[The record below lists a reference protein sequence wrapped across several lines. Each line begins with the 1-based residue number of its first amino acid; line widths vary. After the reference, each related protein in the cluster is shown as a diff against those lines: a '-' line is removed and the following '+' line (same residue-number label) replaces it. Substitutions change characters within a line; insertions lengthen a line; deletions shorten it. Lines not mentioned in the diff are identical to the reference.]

1 VAFRLWDNLGLKLFA
16 LAAALLL
23 WLLVKGGQPA
33 DRLVSARIEFRD
45 LPRGLV
51 LVSRSDGAV
60 LLKLQGPK
68 RVLGALGLDEV
79 AVSLAAREIREG
91 INVVPLGPGDI
102 LGTPRGV
109 EVVEVSP
116 RSLRLQV
123 EALVQREVQIQP
135 RIEGDPRPG
144 FVVRRI
150 QLEPRAV
157 RIAGPRSEIRGVA
170 EAYTLPVS
178 VEGRA
183 GGFLART
190 TLEPIGQQV
199 KFVNEAPVRVS
210 IDIAPRKSGE
220 GRGDSGPPGRAS

>member
-1 VAFRLWDNLGLKLFA
+1 VAFRPWDNVGLKLFA

-33 DRLVSARIEFRD
+33 DRLVSARIDFRD

-60 LLKLQGPK
+60 LLKVQGPK
-68 RVLGALGLDEV
+68 RVLGALELDEV
-79 AVSLAAREIREG
+79 AVSLSAREIREG

-102 LGTPRGV
+102 LGAPRGV
-109 EVVEVSP
+109 DVVEVSP

-144 FVVRRI
+144 FVVRQV

-157 RIAGPRSEIRGVA
+157 KIAGPRSEVRRIA
-170 EAYTLPVS
+170 EAYTMPVS

-183 GGFLART
+183 GGFSART
-190 TLEPIGQQV
+190 ALEPIGQQV

-210 IDIAPRKSGE
+210 IDIAPRKAGE
-220 GRGDSGPPGRAS
+220 GRGDPGPGRAS

>member
-1 VAFRLWDNLGLKLFA
+1 MAFRPWDNLGLKLFA

-23 WLLVKGGQPA
+23 WLLVNGGQPA

-45 LPRGLV
+45 VPRSLV

-68 RVLGALGLDEV
+68 RVLGALQLDEV
-79 AVSLAAREIREG
+79 AVSLAAREVREG
-91 INVVPLGPGDI
+91 VNVVPLGPGDI
-102 LGTPRGV
+102 LGAPRGV

-123 EALVQREVQIQP
+123 EAIVQRQVTIQP

-157 RIAGPRSEIRGVA
+157 KIAGPRSEVRGIT
-170 EAYTLPVS
+170 EAYTMPIS

-183 GGFLART
+183 EGFSART
-190 TLEPIGQQV
+190 ALEPIGQQV
-199 KFVNEAPVRVS
+199 KFANEAPIRVS
-210 IDIAPRKSGE
+210 IDIGPRRSGE
-220 GRGDSGPPGRAS
+220 GRGDIGSGRAR

>member
-1 VAFRLWDNLGLKLFA
+1 MTFRPWDNLGLKLFA
-16 LAAALLL
+16 LASALLL
-23 WLLVKGGQPA
+23 WVLVRGGQPA

-45 LPRGLV
+45 VPRGLV

-60 LLKLQGPK
+60 LLKVQGPK

-91 INVVPLGPGDI
+91 VNVIALGPGDI
-102 LGTPRGV
+102 LGAPRGV

-123 EALVQREVQIQP
+123 EAVMQREVQIQP

-144 FVVRRI
+144 FMVRRV

-157 RIAGPRSEIRGVA
+157 KIAGPRSEVRGIA
-170 EAYTLPVS
+170 EAYTMPVS

-183 GGFLART
+183 GGFSART
-190 TLEPIGQQV
+190 ALEPIGQQV

-210 IDIAPRKSGE
+210 IDIAPRKGGE
-220 GRGDSGPPGRAS
+220 GSGDMGSGRAS

>member
-1 VAFRLWDNLGLKLFA
+1 LDNLGLKLFA

-33 DRLVSARIEFRD
+33 DRLVSARIDFRD
-45 LPRGLV
+45 VPRGLV

-60 LLKLQGPK
+60 LLKLLGPK
-68 RVLGALGLDEV
+68 RVLGAMALDEV
-79 AVSLAAREIREG
+79 AVSLAGREIREG

-102 LGTPRGV
+102 LGAPRGV

-116 RSLRLQV
+116 RSFRLQV

-135 RIEGDPRPG
+135 RLEGDPQPG
-144 FVVRRI
+144 FVVRQV

-157 RIAGPRSEIRGVA
+157 KIAGPRSEVRGVA
-170 EAYTLPVS
+170 EAYTMPVS

-183 GGFLART
+183 AGFSART
-190 TLEPIGQQV
+190 ALEPIGQQV
-199 KFVNEAPVRVS
+199 RFVHEGPVRVS

-220 GRGDSGPPGRAS
+220 GRGDGGAGRAG